1 MEIFKEVYEDNIKGN
16 VMNLVRNIFR
26 ASKTENYKSVLN
38 FDI

>member
-26 ASKTENYKSVLN
+26 VSKIENYKLIFN